1 MTLSIEIDR
10 LTVIDSTPSQKERE
24 TLQCY
29 FCPGVSKYQARRNLE
44 PTLQKI
50 YNEMQERFR
59 LLHILP
65 LTAKHCLFNA
75 KEQPIL
81 TIGKLIV
88 GCLIGYGLK
97 NVVEG
102 IVSGEILFKNIPFS
116 QLISSDKDTRINAG
130 GLLTNAANNASFTMD
145 GIFLLYTLHCLF
157 FRNAYRKAASEIIV
171 ESYSIYLQDHSIPK
185 IQLDELY
192 DIQTR
197 ELQNYDGV
205 ALERRNNEIRTPP
218 LELIRSDAFP
228 ENYHICSLRSKPELR
243 RAIDPTLQK
252 IHREMKEKFGLLNI
266 LSLTLKNCLEEIKE
280 KPILA
285 IGKIIVL
292 LGIGYMLKNI
302 FEGIFAGEELFYD
315 VPFSDNFSPNTTTQ
329 TNAAGL
335 LTNAGS
341 NVSFTVDG
349 AFLLLIAY
357 RLFFERA
364 YNKAAR
370 GIINECYDQFL
381 DEKSVPVDE
390 SNELYELKNQELDG
404 YGGFVFDKHH

>member
-1 MTLSIEIDR
+1 MALSIEIDKPTIID
-10 LTVIDSTPSQKERE
+10 LTPALKERE
-24 TLQCY
+24 TLQCH
-29 FCPGVSKYQARRNLE
+29 FCPAISKHQARRNLE

-50 YNEMQERFR
+50 YNEIQERFH

-65 LTAKHCLFNA
+65 LTAKNCLFKA
-75 KEQPIL
+75 KQQPIL

-102 IVSGEILFKNIPFS
+102 IISGEILFKNVPFS
-116 QLISSDKDTRINAG
+116 QVISSDKDTRINAG

-145 GIFLLYTLHCLF
+145 GIFLLYTLHYLF
-157 FRNAYRKAASEIIV
+157 FRNAYRNAASEIIA
-171 ESYSIYLQDHSIPK
+171 ECYCIYLQDHSIPK

-192 DIQTR
+192 DIQIR
-197 ELQNYDGV
+197 ELKNYGGL
-205 ALERRNNEIRTPP
+205 AIERRNNEITTPP
-218 LELIRSDAFP
+218 LELNRAETFP
-228 ENYHICSLRSKPELR
+228 ENYHICYLRSKPELR
-243 RAIDPTLQK
+243 RALEPTLQK
-252 IHREMKEKFGLLNI
+252 IHREMKEKFGWLNI
-266 LSLTLKNCLEEIKE
+266 LSITLKNCFEEIKE

-292 LGIGYMLKNI
+292 FGIGYMLKNI
-302 FEGIFAGEELFYD
+302 FEGIYSGEELFYD
-315 VPFSDNFSPNTTTQ
+315 VSFFDNFSSNKTTQ

-349 AFLLLIAY
+349 VFLLLIAY

-370 GIINECYDQFL
+370 GIINECYNKFL
-381 DEKSVPVDE
+381 DDISFPFEE
-390 SNELYELKNQELDG
+390 SNELYEIKNQELDG
-404 YGGFVFDKHH
+404 YGGFVFDKQP